1 MDHATKLRDL
11 SEKYKRQ
18 ADEWRFRNMQRAADV
33 CLEHRDLVLYA
44 ADALD
49 RLAALERELAE
60 ARKDG
65 ARLDWV
71 ISNFEEVNFDGWHDH
86 ADMDA
91 MDLDMEDEVLAAWR
105 KYIDAAMGG
114 E

>member
-1 MDHATKLRDL
+1 MDHAKFWR
-11 SEKYKRQ
+11 KQ
-18 ADEWRFRNMQRAADV
+18 ADFWKGGKHTADYVRHCLAA
-33 CLEHRDLVLYA
+33 A
-44 ADALD
+44 SALD

-71 ISNFEEVNFDGWHDH
+71 IRNFEEVNFDGWHDH

-105 KYIDAAMGG
+105 RYIDAAMRG

>member
-1 MDHATKLRDL
+1 MEHAKKLRDMANQYAKW
-11 SEKYKRQ
+11 KY
-18 ADEWRFRNMQRAADV
+18 ANEAELFAAG
-33 CLEHRDLVLYA
+33 A
-44 ADALD
+44 NALD
-49 RLAALERELAE
+49 RVAALERELAE

-71 ISNFEEVNFDGWHDH
+71 IRNFEEVNFDGWYDH

-105 KYIDAAMGG
+105 KYIDAAMRG

>member
-1 MDHATKLRDL
+1 MELKDMIAELREVDPG
-11 SEKYKRQ
+11 EGIPFAVYERRQ
-18 ADEWRFRNMQRAADV
+18 KVLAA
-33 CLEHRDLVLYA
+33 A

-71 ISNFEEVNFDGWHDH
+71 IRNFEEVNFDGWHDH